1 MAVTPGQRLVQM
13 LNESLPSGVVWD
25 AGERVVLSLIEESA
39 DRAAVLAALLDAE
52 VARPETNSHRVCEP
66 AAEIRQLQAA
76 IAKMIATGLDPR
88 MESTAKSVRHQHAAN
103 ARWHPGGA

>member
-52 VARPETNSHRVCEP
+52 VARPERTRIGCASR
-66 AAEIRQLQAA
+66 
-76 IAKMIATGLDPR
+76 PR
-88 MESTAKSVRHQHAAN
+88 RSASCRP
-103 ARWHPGGA
+103 RLRR